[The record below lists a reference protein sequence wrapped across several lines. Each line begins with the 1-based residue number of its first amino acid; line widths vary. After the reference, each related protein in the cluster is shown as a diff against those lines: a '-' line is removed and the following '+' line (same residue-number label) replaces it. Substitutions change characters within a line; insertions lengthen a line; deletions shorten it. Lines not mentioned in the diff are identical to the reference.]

1 MEASN
6 LEKLQHLGD
15 EIELKFTVQEWRMI
29 CDTVFFYAMHT
40 FNGIQ
45 SEDDLKTIKVRVY
58 RRYMELNTKIEQ
70 LVGHM
75 FVR

>member
-6 LEKLQHLGD
+6 LEKLKHLGD

-29 CDTVFFYAMHT
+29 RDTVFFYAMHT
-40 FNGIQ
+40 FNDIQ
-45 SEDDLKTIKVRVY
+45 SEDDLKTIRVY

-70 LVGHM
+70 LIGHM